1 MRALVIDD
9 SRAMRR
15 IVTSILTGLGYEV
28 RDAGHG
34 REGLDVLDE
43 GWMPQL
49 VCVDWNMPVMDGLQ
63 FVSAVR
69 SNPAWRSVTI
79 MMVTS
84 ESEHTQIVRALAAG
98 AHEYVIKPFTAD
110 AIRDK
115 LALLGLLPE
124 EALVGHQVPLRS
136 SDEARVVVPVP
147 LRSSDQEVAL

>member
-1 MRALVIDD
+1 VRALVIDD

-15 IVTSILTGLGYEV
+15 IVTGILVGLGFEV

-43 GWMPQL
+43 GWLPEL

-69 SNPAWRSVTI
+69 ANPVWRSVTV

-84 ESEHTQIVRALAAG
+84 ESEQSQIVRALAAG

-124 EALVGHQVPLRS
+124 EVSL
-136 SDEARVVVPVP
+136 
-147 LRSSDQEVAL
+147 

>member
-15 IVTSILTGLGYEV
+15 IVSGALEGFGYET
-28 RDAGHG
+28 RQAAHG
-34 REGLDVLDE
+34 QEALDLLHD
-43 GWMPQL
+43 GWMPEL
-49 VCVDWNMPVMDGLQ
+49 CTIDWNMPVMDGLQ

-69 SNPAWRSVTI
+69 ANPAWRALTL

-84 ESEHTQIVRALAAG
+84 ESEQSQIVRALAAG

-110 AIRDK
+110 ALRDK

-124 EALVGHQVPLRS
+124 EALL
-136 SDEARVVVPVP
+136 
-147 LRSSDQEVAL
+147 

>member
-1 MRALVIDD
+1 VRALVIDD

-15 IVTSILTGLGYEV
+15 IVSSILTGLGFEV

-43 GWMPQL
+43 GWIPDL
-49 VCVDWNMPVMDGLQ
+49 CCVDWNMPVMDGLQ

-69 SNPAWRSVTI
+69 SNPSLRNVTI

-84 ESEHTQIVRALAAG
+84 ESEHTQIVKALAAG

-115 LALLGLLPE
+115 LALLGLLP
-124 EALVGHQVPLRS
+124 
-136 SDEARVVVPVP
+136 
-147 LRSSDQEVAL
+147 QEVAL